1 MTKSGV
7 NEKIKLLKQAA
18 EARDKRDYA
27 EACRVYNEILNTF
40 GPDPD
45 VMWGLAQAEFA
56 LSLVAPDAEDTHG
69 HNAIYWIK
77 QALALRS
84 DRPEYYFTLGDMLE
98 HVGAPNYEDA
108 AHAYRRAIEL
118 EPFYAPALSRL
129 AMLYGVPEDVVPL
142 EEAIACCERALRIA
156 PTRSRWSVLARLYS
170 YAGREDDSRRAY
182 INSLLETC
190 EVGTILY

>member
-1 MTKSGV
+1 MTKSV
-7 NEKIKLLKQAA
+7 FDEKIKLLKQAA

-56 LSLVAPDAEDTHG
+56 LSLGAPDVEDTHG
-69 HNAIYWIK
+69 HNAIHWLE
-77 QALALRS
+77 QALALRP
-84 DRPEYYFTLGDMLE
+84 DRPDYYYALGDMLE
-98 HVGAPNYEDA
+98 HVGAPNYEA
-108 AHAYRRAIEL
+108 AAYAYRRAIEL

-142 EEAIACCERALRIA
+142 KEALACCERALRVA
-156 PTRSRWSVLARLYS
+156 PTRSLWIVLTRLYS
-170 YAGREDDSRRAY
+170 HAGREDDSRRAF
-182 INSLLETC
+182 INSLLEIH
-190 EVGTILY
+190 EDGPVLY